1 MGTRTLMR
9 RYRKVRMSDIKEVM
23 KGVRL
28 QQVTAN
34 KNKMMKKYSRNI
46 EIDFEIDSFL
56 LN

>member
-1 MGTRTLMR
+1 MR
-9 RYRKVRMSDIKEVM
+9 RYRKVRMSDLKEVM

-46 EIDFEIDSFL
+46 EINFEIDSFL